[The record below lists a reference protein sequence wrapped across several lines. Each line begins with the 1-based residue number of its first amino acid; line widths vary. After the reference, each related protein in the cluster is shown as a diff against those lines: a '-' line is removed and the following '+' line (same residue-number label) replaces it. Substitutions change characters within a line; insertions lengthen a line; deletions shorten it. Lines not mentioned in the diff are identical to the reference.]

1 MARPLLAVITRALPS
16 ETLFEDRLSDLSL
29 RDRAAVLDHLDLL
42 MPGFDVVIAL
52 PDAEKMARGLARM
65 RGTPVVV
72 AQPDGTA
79 SPETEDEHPNAES
92 AELPDE
98 EVNHWSLPTPDPLP
112 EDIRTAVILTRQL
125 QDGLPE
131 LLVALLAAKRG
142 WTVRAVAAVVERTNF
157 RGRTRLELQ
166 GMAVHAALQI
176 ADTPRGLELER
187 RFPNPE

>member
-1 MARPLLAVITRALPS
+1 MPS

-42 MPGFDVVIAL
+42 VPDFDVVIAL

-65 RGTPVVV
+65 RGTPVVM
-72 AQPDGTA
+72 AQPNGTA
-79 SPETEDEHPNAES
+79 PSEAGPQTSSQEAAD
-92 AELPDE
+92 LPDE
-98 EVNHWSLPTPDPLP
+98 ATNHWSLPTPDPLP
-112 EDIRTAVILTRQL
+112 EDIQTAVILTRQL

-142 WTVRAVAAVVERTNF
+142 WTVRAVVAVVERTNF

-166 GMAVHAALQI
+166 GMAVHAVLQI

>member
-29 RDRAAVLDHLDLL
+29 RDRTAVLDHFDLL
-42 MPGFDVVIAL
+42 MPGFDVVITL
-52 PDAEKMARGLARM
+52 PDAEKVARGLARM

-72 AQPDGTA
+72 AQPNGSV
-79 SPETEDEHPNAES
+79 SPETEHEQPSAENAEV
-92 AELPDE
+92 PDE

-112 EDIRTAVILTRQL
+112 EDVRTAVILTRQL

-131 LLVALLAAKRG
+131 LLVTLLAAKRG
-142 WTVRAVAAVVERTNF
+142 WTVCAVAAVVERTNF

-176 ADTPRGLELER
+176 ADTPRGLELEK
-187 RFPNPE
+187 RFPHPE